1 MFTTSLL
8 RRLACI
14 AIALSASA
22 LFAGAA
28 HAGTITVTLPFDRF
42 DSTATTDCS
51 LREAVQTANTNAT
64 FAGCNSFGLLG
75 DDTIVFDPSLTTVTI
90 SQTVSGGNNDNVD
103 GDLDVFVGNVSGTLT
118 IRGPITVQ
126 VQGILDRAVD
136 VHPDASGNNASFRLE
151 DVEITGGDARPWVT
165 NDNLSYSNAQ
175 LECVHGGGAVRVISG
190 VQATLDGVALRQNA
204 AGYAGGG
211 LCAQENTNVAI
222 VNSQLISNAVG
233 LSGTQQVDYALGG
246 GGVWSGG
253 ALALTNTSVLTNRV
267 VLSNGFSLADFGF
280 AGGGGVGVITG
291 SLSVF
296 GGVIADNVVT
306 QTQVGEHEAHGGG
319 ALFIR
324 LGSPKSSVLLR
335 GVTIR
340 ENRLVGGKVSAG
352 AGAAIFSGADVQ
364 IGGTTI
370 VRNTANTVQLVSG
383 GGLAIGWPGTFS
395 GYTPPFV
402 TLSNADVLSNSA
414 EVNAVSVS
422 GQITPVILGAGAFF
436 GEGVVFN
443 VSDANVNGNVGR
455 YVGSSVTN
463 TIGVGGGL
471 SALHNGSITNT
482 QFLANQLRNFRFVGG
497 VGAHLKGTAN
507 VVRMGASDNIG
518 SSSLGTGAGSL
529 GGGIYVDSGAVVTLS
544 DSLFSSNVVTGQ
556 RHSSA
561 LFGFA
566 AGGGLGVDGTL
577 FITDT
582 IVTSNT
588 ARSGGGFAGAGLV
601 HAKRIT
607 VTNNVATDPDWTD
620 EFAQGGAWANSGT
633 VFVEDSLIA
642 SNVVS
647 RPQHSG
653 QGGAIV
659 NYAGTFH
666 VLSSTIRDNGVFAQS
681 FASGGGA
688 VMTGGAMWLT
698 NTQVL
703 SNTSQAS
710 SGPAYMGGINV
721 GGGAALYATDSEI
734 AFNEARGDNNS
745 GGGGIGINGHGTAR
759 ITRANIHNNR
769 VILYTTLQPTGAGAG
784 VINGGDL
791 RISHSSIYS
800 NVAGY
805 ASGVNNYW
813 VPATHTPTVHI
824 VNTTISS
831 NGPSNSTTAQGIV
844 VTGTAY
850 LTHTTVASNT
860 GIGLVNQGTAGFF
873 AVLAAYNTTADCA
886 NWDGGSATSQFSMSS
901 DATCGTGTFGFTY
914 TNTDPLLQPL
924 ALNGGSTW
932 NHELPIGSP
941 ALSKV
946 SPCGASDDQRS
957 VSRPAPCDIGA
968 FERLETVSL
977 SLGKIG
983 VGSIATAGVPFT
995 YTLIITNNGPDFATN
1010 IVVTDTLSGGATF
1023 GSVVGSS
1030 NPTSLTFSL
1039 AGASATFTVSVIPTN
1054 SAFVITYTVQPP
1066 VNGGVFSNTAS
1077 IAAVDQQQTSS
1088 NPTAGGGDVTASANA
1103 DLEISKVADPATVLP
1118 GGVITY
1124 TLVVTNN
1131 GPSVAQAVTVTDQIS
1146 GGTLGGLV
1154 ATSSGVSSVI
1164 SGNML
1169 TFTVSS
1175 LNAGG
1180 VVTMVYTAT
1189 APTTTGVVTNTATV
1203 ASATYDG
1210 NPDNN
1215 TPPGGGTSTLVGQ
1228 AALAVSKV
1236 QTYTLGVGGRVRHHG
1251 LVTYTITITNS
1262 GNVTATNVVLTDTL
1276 SAHLSYVSGCSFTSP
1291 NVLCSLSDLAPGA
1304 TTQVIIVARAT
1315 TPGAVI
1321 TNSAVASAD
1330 NATPATSNAVS
1341 AQVEYRVWM
1350 PIVRKP

>member
-14 AIALSASA
+14 ATALGASA

-51 LREAVQTANTNAT
+51 LREAVQTANTNAA
-64 FAGCNSFGLLG
+64 FAGCTWSGPLG
-75 DDTIVFDPSLTTVTI
+75 DDTIVFDSSLTTVTI

-118 IRGPITVQ
+118 IRGPITLQ

-136 VHPDASGNNASFRLE
+136 VHPDTGGSNASFALE
-151 DVEITGGDARPWVT
+151 SVDITGGDVRPWVT
-165 NDNLSYSNAQ
+165 ADNLPHSNAQ
-175 LECVHGGGAVRVISG
+175 LACVNGGGAVRVISG
-190 VQATLDGVALRQNA
+190 VQAVLDGVVLRQNA

-211 LCAQENTNVAI
+211 LCAQENTSVGI
-222 VNSQLISNAVG
+222 TGSQLISNAVG

-253 ALALTNTSVLTNRV
+253 ALALTSTSVLANRV

-319 ALFIR
+319 VLFIR
-324 LGSPKSSVLLR
+324 LGAPKSSALLR

-340 ENRLVGGKVSAG
+340 ENRLVGGKASAG

-364 IGGTTI
+364 IAGTTI

-395 GYTPPFV
+395 GYTPPVV
-402 TLSNADVLSNSA
+402 TLSNADVLTNSA
-414 EVNAVSVS
+414 EVSATSVS
-422 GQITPVILGAGAFF
+422 GQITPTVLGAGAFF
-436 GEGVVFN
+436 GEGVVFA
-443 VSDANVNGNVGR
+443 VSSANVNDNVGR
-455 YVGSSVTN
+455 YVGGSVTN
-463 TIGVGGGL
+463 TNGVGGGL
-471 SALHNGSITNT
+471 SALHNGSITNS
-482 QFLANQLRNFRFVGG
+482 QFLANQLRNFYFVGG

-507 VVRMGASDNIG
+507 VVRMNASDNIG
-518 SSSLGTGAGSL
+518 ASSLATGAGSL
-529 GGGIYVDSGAVVTLS
+529 GGGIYVDGGALVTLS

-556 RHSSA
+556 RYSSA

-566 AGGGLGVDGTL
+566 AGGGLGVDGAL

-588 ARSGGGFAGAGLV
+588 ARSGGGFASAGLV
-601 HAKRIT
+601 RAKQIT
-607 VTNNVATDPDWTD
+607 VTNNVATDPDWTN

-647 RPQHSG
+647 RPQDSG

-659 NYAGTFH
+659 NYGGAFH
-666 VLSSTIRDNGVFAQS
+666 VLSSTIRDNGVFAQW
-681 FASGGGA
+681 FASGGAAA
-688 VMTGGAMWLT
+688 VTGGTMWLT
-698 NTQVL
+698 NTRVL

-710 SGPAYMGGINV
+710 SNPAYVGGINV
-721 GGGAALYATDSEI
+721 GGSALLYATDAEI
-734 AFNEARGDNNS
+734 AFNEARGNSNS
-745 GGGGIGINGHGTAR
+745 GGGGIGNSGDAR

-769 VILYTTLQPTGAGAG
+769 VIDYTTLQPTGAGAG
-784 VINGGDL
+784 VSNGGDL
-791 RISHSSIYS
+791 QISHSSIY
-800 NVAGY
+800 NNAAGY
-805 ASGVNNYW
+805 ASGVNNYG
-813 VPATHTPTVHI
+813 TPTVHI

-831 NGPSNSTTAQGIV
+831 NGPSSSTTAQGIA

-873 AVLAAYNTTADCA
+873 AVLAAYNTAGDCA
-886 NWDGGSATSQFSMSS
+886 NWGGSATSQFSSMSS
-901 DATCGTGTFGFTY
+901 DASCAAFGFTY
-914 TNTDPLLQPL
+914 TSTDPLLQPL

-946 SPCGASDDQRS
+946 SPCGVGDDQRS
-957 VSRPAPCDIGA
+957 VSRPALCDIGA

-977 SLGKIG
+977 DLGKIG
-983 VGSIATAGVPFT
+983 AGSIATAGVPFT
-995 YTLIITNNGPDFATN
+995 YTLIITNSGPDFATN
-1010 IVVTDTLSGGATF
+1010 VVVTDTLSGGATF
-1023 GSVVGSS
+1023 GGVIGSS
-1030 NPTSLTFSL
+1030 NPASLTSSL
-1039 AGASATFTVSVIPTN
+1039 SGASATFTVSVLPAN
-1054 SAFVITYTVQPP
+1054 SVFVITYTVQPP

-1077 IAAVDQQQTSS
+1077 IAAVDQNSS
-1088 NPTAGGGDVTASANA
+1088 GSPTAGGGDVTASANA

-1131 GPSVAQAVTVTDQIS
+1131 GPSTAQAVTVTDQIS

-1154 ATSSGVSSVI
+1154 ATSSGVNFVI

-1169 TFTVSS
+1169 TFTVPT
-1175 LNAGG
+1175 LNAGE

-1189 APTTTGVVTNTATV
+1189 APAAGVVTNTATV
-1203 ASATYDG
+1203 ASATYDD
-1210 NPDNN
+1210 NPGNN

-1228 AALAVSKV
+1228 AVLDVSKV
-1236 QTYTLGVGGRVRHHG
+1236 QTYTLGVGGRVQYYG

-1262 GNVTATNVVLTDTL
+1262 GNVTATNVVLTDAL
-1276 SAHLSYVSGCSFTSP
+1276 SAHLSYVSGCSFTAP
-1291 NVLCSLSDLAPGA
+1291 NVLCSLGNLAPGG
-1304 TTQVIIVARAT
+1304 TTQVTIVARAT
-1315 TPGAVI
+1315 KPGAVI

-1330 NATPATSNAVS
+1330 NATPATSNTVS

-1350 PIVRKP
+1350 PIVRKQP